1 MFDEFTVK
9 KHLTKN
15 TERIALIL
23 KFINKKTGANAGPF
37 VLLKTILFIYAGQVA
52 LRQSFYL
59 QLSLFD

>member
-9 KHLTKN
+9 KQLTKN
-15 TERIALIL
+15 TERIALTL